1 MGFTLVGKQLY
12 CLFYCQYIS
21 LSCSTNFWNPSTS
34 VYLMA
39 ANNQVGDPPPKKNP
53 IFPRWNVDFI
63 TQHKAPRGIAS
74 HNVKCVAVAEIIVS
88 GSGCCA
94 R

>member
-39 ANNQVGDPPPKKNP
+39 ANNQVGDPPQKK
-53 IFPRWNVDFI
+53 IRFFPDGMWILSLNIKHLEALRHIMWN
-63 TQHKAPRGIAS
+63 A
-74 HNVKCVAVAEIIVS
+74 
-88 GSGCCA
+88 
-94 R
+94 